1 MSSSLIDL
9 WSVVSGLSMGGLF
22 MYLLCNNGF
31 TINVNVNH
39 SYTAAHY
46 TEEDFIID
54 EQEDNNEEESV
65 ELEEEVL
72 EDDNEVVENEN
83 KQD

>member
-39 SYTAAHY
+39 TYV
-46 TEEDFIID
+46 I
-54 EQEDNNEEESV
+54 EDNYDDDESVELDVAVDNVDQV
-65 ELEEEVL
+65 ELEEEIL

>member
-1 MSSSLIDL
+1 MSSSLVDL

-22 MYLLCNNGF
+22 MYLLMNNGF

-39 SYTAAHY
+39 TYV
-46 TEEDFIID
+46 I
-54 EQEDNNEEESV
+54 EDNYDDDESVELDVAVDNVDQV
-65 ELEEEVL
+65 ELEEEIL

>member
-1 MSSSLIDL
+1 
-9 WSVVSGLSMGGLF
+9 

-31 TINVNVNH
+31 TINVNVKH
-39 SYTAAHY
+39 HY
-46 TEEDFIID
+46 VV
-54 EQEDNNEEESV
+54 EDNYDDDESAELDVAVDNVDQV
-65 ELEEEVL
+65 ELEEEIL